1 MYGTIISLVYRLDVL
16 PWFQGNSRLAN
27 LSNGAVAVTI
37 HQILIIL
44 ATLKVL
50 SVSLFHNIYIY
61 KPYVLIFSILIYVVN
76 IAWASKRFL
85 IRNLKVGLNN
95 VVRIHVS
102 AFAASGIAAIL
113 ILWKL

>member
-50 SVSLFHNIYIY
+50 SVSLFHNIYIQA
-61 KPYVLIFSILIYVVN
+61 VCLNIFNSHLC
-76 IAWASKRFL
+76 S
-85 IRNLKVGLNN
+85 
-95 VVRIHVS
+95 
-102 AFAASGIAAIL
+102 
-113 ILWKL
+113 